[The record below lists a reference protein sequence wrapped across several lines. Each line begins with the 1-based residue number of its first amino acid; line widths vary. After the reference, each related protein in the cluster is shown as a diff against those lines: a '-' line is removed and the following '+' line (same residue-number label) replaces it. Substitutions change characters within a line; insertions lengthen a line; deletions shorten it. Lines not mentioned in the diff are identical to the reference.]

1 MSESSFSSK
10 HGMSNNQ
17 AQDVLHDELEIQS
30 HSQSQSQ
37 IQSHAHS
44 YTQVQ
49 QPDDSVDSCKRS
61 SDASVDNTA
70 KTKRE
75 SGEAEVK
82 GHAKSCVWLRQATV
96 ADIEAL
102 EALLNLCYR
111 SDAGWTNEAELIGG
125 IRTTAGELR
134 KIIESPTQYLFVYP
148 ERLAY
153 SEAQDGEAGN
163 DALRNDALR
172 EAMAEPQETGR
183 LLASISVEAQA
194 KQEPEGDDKQGEQE
208 RTAYIGMFA
217 VHPEL
222 QGQGVGHVILQ
233 AAETFAVRHFG
244 HAGHCRLTMSIL
256 AHRPELLAYYE
267 RRGYQLTGKRLPF
280 PNDGNN
286 GEPLRDDLE
295 LLELEKQAKS
305 MSLPD
310 E

>member
-111 SDAGWTNEAELIGG
+111 SDAG
-125 IRTTAGELR
+125 
-134 KIIESPTQYLFVYP
+134 
-148 ERLAY
+148 
-153 SEAQDGEAGN
+153 
-163 DALRNDALR
+163 
-172 EAMAEPQETGR
+172 
-183 LLASISVEAQA
+183 
-194 KQEPEGDDKQGEQE
+194 
-208 RTAYIGMFA
+208 
-217 VHPEL
+217 
-222 QGQGVGHVILQ
+222 
-233 AAETFAVRHFG
+233 
-244 HAGHCRLTMSIL
+244 
-256 AHRPELLAYYE
+256 
-267 RRGYQLTGKRLPF
+267 
-280 PNDGNN
+280 
-286 GEPLRDDLE
+286 
-295 LLELEKQAKS
+295 
-305 MSLPD
+305 
-310 E
+310 